1 LLYRNSHPDCRSFA
15 RKIRAKLG
23 DGRREMTFR
32 RRAPIRSSRR
42 LDAATIAGLR
52 FAEFGA
58 ERGIDSN
65 PAAAGRCGHAARWDN
80 SRLVQMKVLSKTLST
95 A

>member
-32 RRAPIRSSRR
+32 RRAPIRSSRK
-42 LDAATIAGLR
+42 LDAATRDGLR
-52 FAEFGA
+52 LP
-58 ERGIDSN
+58 N
-65 PAAAGRCGHAARWDN
+65 
-80 SRLVQMKVLSKTLST
+80 
-95 A
+95 